1 MSKVKLSMKIGTMLK
16 ATKPKSV
23 KSLQKFLIRDL
34 RDYDFEARGPY
45 KCGVSS
51 QWPKEVVAWCMDWL
65 NVSGLDA
72 SFTGAEHG
80 GYDISV
86 TKKK

>member
-1 MSKVKLSMKIGTMLK
+1 MSKVKLSMKIGTALK

-51 QWPKEVVAWCMDWL
+51 QWPKEVVMWCMDWL
-65 NVSGLDA
+65 NVSGLVAAAAVAD
-72 SFTGAEHG
+72 HG
-80 GYDISV
+80 GYDITV